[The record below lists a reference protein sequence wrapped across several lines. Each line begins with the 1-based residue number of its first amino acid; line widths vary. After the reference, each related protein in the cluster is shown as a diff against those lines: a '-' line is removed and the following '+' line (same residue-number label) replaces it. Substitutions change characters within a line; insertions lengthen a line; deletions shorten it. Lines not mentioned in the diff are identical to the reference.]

1 MTATPVR
8 DPRATTGPDAPAR
21 PNLLG
26 RWGLLMA
33 RRRRLVFTVWG
44 LILLAGAL
52 AQPQLEQRLRAPDL
66 TVDGSESR
74 VAAALVA
81 DRFPA
86 LGAEQNVIVFDAA
99 TLTAEDPAYRA
110 VVTDALDR
118 ARATAGVRVLLSPY
132 DRPDRQISADHR
144 AAYALIGLDGDMP
157 HRSETA
163 KTLQS
168 ALGTASTPQVRAA
181 LTGDSAVI
189 NDIIAVEKADTTRAE
204 AIGIP
209 VAFALLAV
217 ALGALAAAL
226 VPVGTALA
234 AILLC
239 VTVLFG
245 LSLVTSV
252 NPLMLS
258 MATMI
263 GTGVGIDYALIVVS
277 RFREALHRERHAG
290 TSTEDAVAAAV
301 GESAG
306 TAGRTVLASGVI
318 VVIAMCSLALV
329 PVGVFRGV
337 AVSVSAAVLGTLLVA
352 TTLLPAVLAALGH
365 RIDRGGLPA
374 WLTVPEG
381 ADPAHSRWARWA
393 RWVMRRPVLLGVLTV
408 AALAAL
414 AWPVTG
420 IRYGNDI
427 GVSQIPGT
435 PSGHAAAVLTDEFGP
450 GLLSPIQ
457 VVVGAEPGAG
467 ARTGPAVDRLV
478 GEFTG
483 DARVSAI
490 DRIPGRDAVLVSVV
504 PSVPVDSPDS
514 AALVAD
520 LRRSAHTVADRVDGG
535 DVTVA
540 VGGTT
545 ASFAELT
552 DTITA
557 RMPWVIGAVLA
568 CSLLLLVAMLR
579 SLALPV
585 KAIAMNVLATGAA
598 LGITVAIFQWGWGEQ
613 LLGFTSRGFLQSF
626 LPLTVFVILFGLS
639 MDYEVFLIHRIR
651 EYWTASATRDDHANT
666 ESVAAGT
673 AHTARYITAA
683 AAIMIVVF
691 GSFVTARVTE
701 IKQIGLT
708 LAVAVALDAFVIRLL
723 LVPAFMKL
731 LGRWNWWLPTR
742 RP

>member
-1 MTATPVR
+1 MTTTPVR
-8 DPRATTGPDAPAR
+8 DPAGTHGPAPA
-21 PNLLG
+21 PLGVLG

-33 RRRRLVFTVWG
+33 RRRRIVFAVWALVLV
-44 LILLAGAL
+44 AGAL

-74 VAAALVA
+74 TAAALVA

-99 TLTAEDPAYRA
+99 TLPADSAEYRA
-110 VVTDALDR
+110 VVTGALDR
-118 ARATAGVRVLLSPY
+118 ARATTDVRVLSSPY
-132 DRPDRQISADHR
+132 DRPERQISADHR
-144 AAYALIGLDGDMP
+144 AAYAIVGIDGDAG
-157 HRSETA
+157 HRSEVA
-163 KTLQS
+163 KTLQDS
-168 ALGTASTPQVRAA
+168 LAAASTAQVRAA

-226 VPVGTALA
+226 IPVGTALA

-239 VTVLFG
+239 VAVLFG

-277 RFREALHRERHAG
+277 RFREALRRNLSEGASR
-290 TSTEDAVAAAV
+290 EDAVTGAV
-301 GESAG
+301 AESAG

-352 TTLLPAVLAALGH
+352 TTLLPAVLASLGP
-365 RIDRGGLPA
+365 RVDRGALPS
-374 WLTVPEG
+374 WLTVPEDT
-381 ADPAHSRWARWA
+381 DPRHSRWARWA

-408 AALAAL
+408 AVLGAL

-435 PSGHAAAVLTDEFGP
+435 PSGHAAAVLTTEFGP
-450 GLLSPIQ
+450 GLLSPVQ
-457 VVVGAEPGAG
+457 VVVGGGPGTA
-467 ARTGPAVDRLV
+467 ARTGAAVEQLTS
-478 GEFTG
+478 EFAT
-483 DARVSAI
+483 DSRVSTI
-490 DRIPGRDAVLVSVV
+490 DRIPGRDAVLISVV
-504 PSVPVDSPDS
+504 PAVPVDSPES

-520 LRRSAHTVADRVDGG
+520 LRRAAHTAAASAG
-535 DVTVA
+535 VTVA

-552 DTITA
+552 DVITA

-568 CSLLLLVAMLR
+568 CSLLLLIALLR

-585 KAIAMNVLATGAA
+585 KAIAMNILATGAA

-651 EYWTASATRDDHANT
+651 EHWTAATTKDDHANT
-666 ESVAAGT
+666 ESVALGT

-731 LGRWNWWLPTR
+731 LGRWNWWLPR
-742 RP
+742 SHP